1 MENKMESIKFTE
13 EELGQLKALRAKYS
27 ELSHE
32 LGQVALNRYTLNNRE
47 KELHGQAAQVQGQE
61 KTLAD
66 SLKTKYGNGQ
76 IDIDTGVFI
85 PTK

>member
-1 MENKMESIKFTE
+1 MAEQIKFTE
-13 EELGQLKALRAKYS
+13 EELVALKKLRTTYS

-32 LGQVALNRYTLNNRE
+32 LGQVALNRYTLNKRE
-47 KELHGQAAQVQGQE
+47 TDLHNKVGEIQAKE
-61 KTLAD
+61 KSLAD
-66 SLKTKYGNGQ
+66 NLKNKYGNGQ